1 MKKNLSDHEYIEKLN
16 ALYLNGNR
24 DEAHLNN
31 YWTAMERAVSG
42 RVAFEIIRRF
52 EKGEA
57 VAEKYDLGKLR
68 SECGGLPVSIEKISK
83 VVWIPCTYKQSL
95 AKFND
100 PINKSFEIFDKDELN
115 AFLLGNGYEEN
126 KTIIEKVLYCNDQA
140 GNKIGKKLN
149 LFFEDASWRA
159 DAKVYSRVL
168 LEHMNSFYSNPIYI
182 AEMNKGDD
190 YKRFIES
197 LNGIIRIT
205 SMYLSEMK

>member
-1 MKKNLSDHEYIEKLN
+1 MILGRLWLRDAGGYLFLLKK
-16 ALYLNGNR
+16 
-24 DEAHLNN
+24 
-31 YWTAMERAVSG
+31 V
-42 RVAFEIIRRF
+42 
-52 EKGEA
+52 
-57 VAEKYDLGKLR
+57 
-68 SECGGLPVSIEKISK
+68 SK
-83 VVWIPCTYKQSL
+83 VVWIPCTYNSSESGTPC
-95 AKFND
+95 ND
-100 PINKSFEIFDKDELN
+100 QINKSFEIFDKDELN